1 MILQFKGKNVDVL
14 IEIVETGEQ
23 FETRSECAKKLG
35 VHVSSISQ
43 ALNAR
48 VKTVAGYH
56 LRYIKGYIVYYLTPD
71 ILNELAD
78 VSVASYEE
86 WWYHP
91 RFINVFV
98 STEGQVAVIRH
109 KRLYVVEQYPIN
121 SGYLVASIYTKPGS
135 NKLELIHRMVAE
147 TFIPNPN
154 NYGFVNHIDGNKFN
168 NSVGNLEW
176 CNRSQNMI
184 HAVKKGLA
192 KTERVIVTETGKE
205 YSSSVECA
213 RAIGGTVSGIHD
225 CKTGR
230 QKVHRGYH
238 FIFPEDY
245 DE

>member
-1 MILQFKGKNVDVL
+1 MILQFKGKNVGVL

-78 VSVASYEE
+78 VSVAPYEE

-109 KRLYVVEQYPIN
+109 KRLYIVEQYPIN
-121 SGYLVASIYTKPGS
+121 
-135 NKLELIHRMVAE
+135 
-147 TFIPNPN
+147 
-154 NYGFVNHIDGNKFN
+154 FVNHIDGNKFN

-205 YSSSVECA
+205 YSSSVECS

-225 CKTGR
+225 CKSGR

-245 DE
+245 DD

>member
-78 VSVASYEE
+78 VSVAPYE
-86 WWYHP
+86 
-91 RFINVFV
+91 
-98 STEGQVAVIRH
+98 
-109 KRLYVVEQYPIN
+109 
-121 SGYLVASIYTKPGS
+121 
-135 NKLELIHRMVAE
+135 
-147 TFIPNPN
+147 
-154 NYGFVNHIDGNKFN
+154 
-168 NSVGNLEW
+168 EW

-225 CKTGR
+225 CKSRR